1 MPATVSAA
9 AGVQASCSGQRAGSG
24 RDPGS
29 HTGSADGARLLRFAL
44 ALPSRRS
51 SRTATVSMTAEN
63 STLGEGD
70 SPKPRGSP
78 LGSRKVRAAIIL
90 VSIASLAAALWWYL
104 RYETRGKF
112 MQSTDNAYIAAD
124 SVIVSSK
131 IGGYVDRVLVSENQA
146 VRQGQAL
153 VELDAREHRAQA
165 SRISSEIEVASAS
178 AGTVRSQINE
188 QRAAIAQAQA
198 QLDLAAAEA
207 SFSGQQVARYEPLA
221 ATGAEPSER
230 LAQLRT
236 QARQTRAQ
244 VEAARAALVAAKR
257 RVATLE
263 SQARQ
268 ALAQTDAGRAQLE
281 MVRVNLEA
289 ATLTAS
295 VNGRVGDL
303 AVRVGQFVQPGTRL
317 MTLVPLDQLFVEAN
331 FKETQL
337 ALMRVGQPV
346 RIEVDALGDVELTGR
361 VASLAP
367 ATGAQFSIL
376 PPQNATGNFTK
387 IVQRVPVRIAIDAP
401 AEVRSLLV
409 PGMSVVVTADTRSAK
424 GELEQIRRTGKER

>member
-1 MPATVSAA
+1 M
-9 AGVQASCSGQRAGSG
+9 
-24 RDPGS
+24 
-29 HTGSADGARLLRFAL
+29 
-44 ALPSRRS
+44 
-51 SRTATVSMTAEN
+51 
-63 STLGEGD
+63 
-70 SPKPRGSP
+70 
-78 LGSRKVRAAIIL
+78 RAAIIL

-153 VELDAREHRAQA
+153 VELDAREYRAQA
-165 SRISSEIEVASAS
+165 SRIRSEIEVASTS

-188 QRAAIAQAQA
+188 QRAAIAQAEA
-198 QLDLAAAEA
+198 QLDLATAEA
-207 SFSGQQVARYEPLA
+207 AFSGQQVARYEPLA

-244 VEAARAALVAAKR
+244 VVAARAALVAAKR

-268 ALAQTDAGRAQLE
+268 ALAQADAGRAQLE
-281 MVRVNLEA
+281 MVRVNLDA

-346 RIEVDALGDVELTGR
+346 RIEVDALGDVELRGR

-424 GELEQIRRTGKER
+424 GELEQIRRSGKER

>member
-1 MPATVSAA
+1 M
-9 AGVQASCSGQRAGSG
+9 
-24 RDPGS
+24 
-29 HTGSADGARLLRFAL
+29 
-44 ALPSRRS
+44 
-51 SRTATVSMTAEN
+51 
-63 STLGEGD
+63 
-70 SPKPRGSP
+70 
-78 LGSRKVRAAIIL
+78 RAAIIL

-153 VELDAREHRAQA
+153 VELDAREYRAQA